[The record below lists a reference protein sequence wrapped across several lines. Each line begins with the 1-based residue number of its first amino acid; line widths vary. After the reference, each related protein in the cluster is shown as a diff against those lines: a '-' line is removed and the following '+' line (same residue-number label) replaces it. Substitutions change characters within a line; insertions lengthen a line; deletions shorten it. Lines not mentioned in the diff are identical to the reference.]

1 MPYCAE
7 CRGEYEP
14 GVDRCPDCDSPLVET
29 IPPENPEA
37 DPDASLV
44 EVYTAPGD
52 TEALVIKGLLES
64 EGILCSL
71 SSDVPHSIVPIEIDG
86 LGAVRIC
93 VSDAD
98 AELAAK
104 IISSHQ
110 EQGEGE

>member
-1 MPYCAE
+1 MPYCVE
-7 CRGEYEP
+7 CGGEYEP

-29 IPPENPEA
+29 LPPKDPEI

-44 EVYTAPGD
+44 EVCSAPGD

-64 EGILCSL
+64 EGIICAL
-71 SSDVPHSIVPIEIDG
+71 SSDVPHSILPVEIDG

-98 AELAAK
+98 AERAAE
-104 IISSHQ
+104 IISRSQ
-110 EQGEGE
+110 EQEEDE